1 MNLEGSMRI
10 SPLRVAVKCVT
21 LLLHF
26 NSGSSSVTRDTRRV
40 PAAFVDPRQVKNTS
54 SSSATVN
61 LAELLSAAIAVA
73 EAGGRE
79 AKEVREQADIGD
91 YDTRDYDPKTDGDMR
106 SYVQMFYGLKKR
118 FPNLNIISEEH
129 DTEDVDTSKVPM
141 ADLNNAEV
149 KELLGQNDIKVRAG
163 DVAVWIDPLDAHNGV

>member
-1 MNLEGSMRI
+1 MNLGGSVRI
-10 SPLRVAVKCVT
+10 NPTRVAVICVI

-91 YDTRDYDPKTDGDMR
+91 YDTRDYDPKT
-106 SYVQMFYGLKKR
+106 
-118 FPNLNIISEEH
+118 E
-129 DTEDVDTSKVPM
+129 
-141 ADLNNAEV
+141 
-149 KELLGQNDIKVRAG
+149 
-163 DVAVWIDPLDAHNGV
+163 